1 MGLSSLFL
9 LTMPSF
15 TWQDVFN
22 HLQSCSPDEL
32 NREVQVNVH
41 GGDYMTLSGICTEY
55 ELGNGEYQPV
65 PVLEY

>member
-1 MGLSSLFL
+1 
-9 LTMPSF
+9 MPPQFFILYSMSSF

-22 HLQSCSPDEL
+22 HLQTFSPSQL

-41 GGDYMTLSGICTEY
+41 GGDYMTITGIATEQ
-55 ELGNGEYQPV
+55 ELVDGEYQPV